1 MNTRSHRMLAGRKR
15 RAVVAVCRP
24 RGRPPEAAPPAW
36 GLGFQSAGCA
46 AVESCRGSCRPWWSA
61 TGPGQAAAPRPDLR
75 RAGVASVKAAVEVP
89 VPSVRGGPRGSL
101 CVGPSPCPALCRRG
115 ASEPPAAAGPGG
127 TLWQLRGRGDVWRAG
142 RVGQILITGECR
154 FGETQL
160 LRPERALLNS

>member
-1 MNTRSHRMLAGRKR
+1 MLAGRKR

-89 VPSVRGGPRGSL
+89 VPGVRGAPGAPCVRGPPRVRRRAGEGPPSL
-101 CVGPSPCPALCRRG
+101 LLPQG
-115 ASEPPAAAGPGG
+115 
-127 TLWQLRGRGDVWRAG
+127 RAG
-142 RVGQILITGECR
+142 RSGSFAGEEMCGERGGWGRYSSQENVGSGKR
-154 FGETQL
+154 SF
-160 LRPERALLNS
+160 